1 MTTHLVLC
9 AALLAASGC
18 QTGLARQTSAVPA
31 GDIAPLSDEFDKP
44 DSLANWKRVDKTEG
58 WNADQLA
65 KFSSEN
71 GWLTM
76 VPHTSTWYQDYR
88 GVLVYK
94 DVPGDF
100 VVTTRLRATGRDGQS
115 APRSMYSLG
124 GLMVR
129 TPRPDTRATF
139 QPGRENY
146 VFLSLGTADQ
156 PGRFQF
162 EVKTTQNSQ
171 SDLEKILAP
180 SSDAW
185 LQIAKVG
192 RSIILLRN
200 EGEGWL
206 VHKRYDRPDMPPTLQ
221 VGLTVYTDYPSA
233 SRVSAFDH
241 NSTVVRSGN
250 PDLIAKFDYVRFR
263 RPAVPAGLNVSRA
276 SDSELLRFLGAAAT
290 K

>member
-18 QTGLARQTSAVPA
+18 QTGLANQTPA
-31 GDIAPLSDEFDKP
+31 APKEDIAPLSDEFDMP
-44 DSLANWKRVDKTEG
+44 DSLANWKQVHKTEG

-65 KFSSEN
+65 KYSAEN

-94 DVPGDF
+94 EVAGDF
-100 VVTTRLRATGRDGQS
+100 VVTTRIRATGRDGKS

-124 GLMVR
+124 GLMLR

-180 SSDAW
+180 SSDAL
-185 LQIAKVG
+185 LQIAKIG

-200 EGEGWL
+200 DGNGW
-206 VHKRYDRPDMPPTLQ
+206 VVQKQYDRQDMPPTLQ

-241 NSTVVRSGN
+241 NANVIRGGN
-250 PDLIAKFDYVRFR
+250 PDLTAKFDYVRFR

-276 SDSELLRFLGAAAT
+276 SDAELLKFLGAAAI

>member
-18 QTGLARQTSAVPA
+18 QTGLATQTPTSPKE
-31 GDIAPLSDEFDKP
+31 DIAPLSDEFDKP
-44 DSLANWKRVDKTEG
+44 DSLASWKHVYKTEG

-65 KFSSEN
+65 KFSAES

-94 DVPGDF
+94 EVTGDF
-100 VVTTRLRATGRDGQS
+100 AVTTRLRSTGRDGQS

-139 QPGRENY
+139 QPGCENY

-180 SSDAW
+180 SSDAL
-185 LQIAKVG
+185 LQIAKIG

-200 EGEGWL
+200 DGGGWV
-206 VHKRYDRPDMPPTLQ
+206 VHKRYDRPDMPSTLQ

-241 NSTVVRSGN
+241 NSTVIRGGN
-250 PDLIAKFDYVRFR
+250 LDLIAKFDYVRFR

-276 SDSELLRFLGAAAT
+276 SDAELLKFLGAAAA